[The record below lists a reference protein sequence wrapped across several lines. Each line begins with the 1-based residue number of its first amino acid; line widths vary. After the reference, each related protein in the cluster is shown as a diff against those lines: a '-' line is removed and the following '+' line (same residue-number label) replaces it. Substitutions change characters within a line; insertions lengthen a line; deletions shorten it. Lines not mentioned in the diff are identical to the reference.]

1 MTGSAAKAGHAEK
14 EKDKEKTGIRRALG
28 RGLESLLPGPRRVSP
43 ELRVPSIETAH
54 DRVDVQTGT
63 AANETE
69 IPRVARDDTHLSAET
84 IQALV
89 DSADAVAAEPGS
101 AGRTRASAPPFDA
114 AQDLGPGPAEF
125 VQAAQETEIPHF
137 VRNDNRG
144 EVRNDNR
151 GEVRNDNRGGVRND
165 NRVGVPNDNRES
177 EPISIQAS
185 AEGRQDSRAGAPAP
199 HGTASH
205 SNLVVQ
211 IPLDSIDE
219 NPYQT
224 RNFVDKQTLE
234 DLAESIKA
242 QGVVQP
248 VVVRP
253 GEGGR
258 YVLILG
264 ERRCR
269 ASKMAGKTAV
279 PAIVRRV
286 SDQQAAEMTII
297 ENLQREDL
305 NCMEQA
311 KAFGTLST
319 EFKLTQEQIGR
330 RVGKS
335 REAVSNYMRL
345 LRLPQTVID
354 YLENNQLAFS
364 DAREL
369 MMLNDDKL
377 IARAADIAVKKH
389 LSIEKIE
396 DLVMEMQGFAP
407 PRPERKS
414 GGARWVDP
422 NVRAAQ
428 TELERLLGVRVR
440 IRDRRGRG
448 KIVIEYSTVEDYE
461 RVVEALRGKSS
472 T

>member
-1 MTGSAAKAGHAEK
+1 MTTGSAAKTGHSGEK
-14 EKDKEKTGIRRALG
+14 EKEKTGIRRALG
-28 RGLESLLPGPRRVSP
+28 RGLESLLPGPRVVRPAAVP
-43 ELRVPSIETAH
+43 PAEEAAELR
-54 DRVDVQTGT
+54 
-63 AANETE
+63 
-69 IPRVARDDTHLSAET
+69 
-84 IQALV
+84 
-89 DSADAVAAEPGS
+89 S
-101 AGRTRASAPPFDA
+101 AGQPGAAVLTQATTRAEAAAPQVQSGGA
-114 AQDLGPGPAEF
+114 AGEQ
-125 VQAAQETEIPHF
+125 QIPHF
-137 VRNDNRG
+137 VRNDNESGRG
-144 EVRNDNR
+144 DTIQAVVDDGTGVSADVPKSPLLAKDARNGAPMSYVGTVAAAEWR
-151 GEVRNDNRGGVRND
+151 T
-165 NRVGVPNDNRES
+165 GVPAPHEH
-177 EPISIQAS
+177 EGITIQAV
-185 AEGRQDSRAGAPAP
+185 AEGRMP
-199 HGTASH
+199 

-211 IPLDSIDE
+211 IPLDHIDS

-224 RNFVDKQTLE
+224 RHMFDDEMLRE
-234 DLAESIKA
+234 LAESIKA

-253 GEGGR
+253 AADGR

-269 ASKMAGKTAV
+269 ASKLAGKATI

-311 KAFGTLST
+311 QAFRVLST
-319 EFKLTQEQIGR
+319 QFKLTQEQIGV
-330 RVGKS
+330 RVGLS
-335 REAVSNYMRL
+335 RESVSNYMRL

-354 YLENNQLAFS
+354 HLAADKLSFS

-407 PRPERKS
+407 PKPGEKRG

-422 NVRAAQ
+422 NVKAAQ

-440 IRDRRGRG
+440 IRDRRGKG
-448 KIVIEYSTVEDYE
+448 KIVIEYSTVDDYE
-461 RVVEALRGKSS
+461 RVVEALRGKK
-472 T
+472 